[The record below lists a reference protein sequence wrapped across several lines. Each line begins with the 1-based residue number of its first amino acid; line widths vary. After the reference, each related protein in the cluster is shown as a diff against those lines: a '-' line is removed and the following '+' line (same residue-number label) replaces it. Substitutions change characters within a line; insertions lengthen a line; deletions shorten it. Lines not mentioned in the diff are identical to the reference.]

1 MRYTR
6 DHEYVSVNGN
16 IATVGISDHAQ
27 NQLGDIVYVELPEIG
42 AKFEKGDAA
51 AVVESVKAASD
62 VYAPVSGEVVEVN
75 STLVDQSAIIN
86 EDAEG
91 RGWLFKLRIG
101 KPEELAD
108 LMDDTAYTDYLK
120 TVA

>member
-16 IATVGISDHAQ
+16 IATVGISDRAQ
-27 NQLGDIVYVELPEIG
+27 GQLGDIVYVELPEIG
-42 AKFEKGDAA
+42 AKFEKGGVA

-75 STLVDQSAIIN
+75 SPLVDQTAIIN

>member
-27 NQLGDIVYVELPEIG
+27 GQLGDIVYVELPEIG
-42 AKFEKGDAA
+42 AKFEKGGVA

-75 STLVDQSAIIN
+75 SPLVDQTAVIN

-108 LMDDTAYTDYLK
+108 LMDDTAYADYLK